1 MTGRVDAD
9 RSDTVRTALVVHSD
23 TTARRQVAGLL
34 ALGGWEVRE
43 AADLS
48 EALCLATVFDLDLV
62 VTGTSVAGVPAPQLF
77 GEVRRVGCTARF
89 LAVGDHLTDQVRADC
104 AAAGALACLPQPVDA
119 RALLDLVLRRGT
131 PPAVVPDRRDN
142 IEVEDLHDADLDAEL
157 MERLQG
163 MYEHALPTRLTAI
176 TSSAADGN
184 PPAVATA
191 AHTLAGTSGQL
202 GHPDVAEICR
212 AIAFDARRG
221 ILAHDLVAD
230 LAELALAAEAAA
242 GRITAEQRRSRLA
255 RIQAVRA

>member
-104 AAAGALACLPQPVDA
+104 AAAGALACLPQPVDP

-184 PPAVATA
+184 PPAVAA
-191 AHTLAGTSGQL
+191 AAFTLAGTSGQL

-212 AIAFDARRG
+212 AIAADARRG

-230 LAELALAAEAAA
+230 LAELALATEAAA

-255 RIQAVRA
+255 RIQAVRT